1 MEHRA
6 ECFGG
11 LVLGKQKIGQYFSR
25 YQWALG
31 LLVLAGVFA
40 FSSWLRQRD
49 FSSGFVLF
57 SYLDIIGSLLCFTF
71 VANAVVHFRG
81 TRDRLTLILALGF
94 LLAGLIETFAI
105 WGLYGASMTG
115 AEEAGVFLTWMVGQT
130 ALAGLLVAALALEHR
145 VPHSRH
151 PRGETTVSLVLVGI
165 VTYLTGAAY
174 LGGVI
179 NTATHPA
186 ARLARASELLP
197 AALFLVAAFGFSRA
211 NPARFGFRRTLCVAL
226 WINVACH
233 IAATQSVHAFDA
245 PFTLALGLRSGSYAL
260 ILGGTLLDN
269 ARLFDQVRHLAV
281 SDSLTGLGNYRA
293 LLNALES
300 EIQRSSRNGR
310 SFAVV
315 LMDLDNLKQIN
326 DRHGH
331 LVGSHAICRLGNVLR
346 LHSRAIDTAARYGG
360 DEFALVLPEAGV
372 QAARRVGERIRE
384 RLSADGEYP
393 PVTVSVGTAVFPQ
406 DGRTVE
412 ELFDAADRNLYGMK
426 RGGIMGFSRIAA
438 CL

>member
-1 MEHRA
+1 MVREQK
-6 ECFGG
+6 
-11 LVLGKQKIGQYFSR
+11 LGRYLAR

-31 LLVLAGVFA
+31 FLALAGIFTL
-40 FSSWLRQRD
+40 SCWLRQRD

-57 SYLDIIGSLLCFTF
+57 CYLEIVGSLLSFTF
-71 VANAVVHFRG
+71 VANALVHFRG

-105 WGLYGASMTG
+105 WGLYGGSITATQD
-115 AEEAGVFLTWMVGQT
+115 ADVFLTWMIGQT
-130 ALAGLLVAALALEHR
+130 ALAALLVSALAMEHR

-151 PRGETTVSLVLVGI
+151 PRSETTVSLVLVGI
-165 VTYLTGAAY
+165 VTYLTCAAY
-174 LGGVI
+174 LSGVI
-179 NTATHPA
+179 QTATHPG
-186 ARLARASELLP
+186 ARLARASELIP
-197 AALFLVAAFGFSRA
+197 AALFLVAAIAFSRA

-233 IAATQSVHAFDA
+233 VAATQSLHAFDA
-245 PFTLALGLRSGSYAL
+245 PFTLALALRTGSYAL

-269 ARLFDQVRHLAV
+269 ARLFEQVRQLAV

-293 LLNALES
+293 LLNAIES
-300 EIQRSSRNGR
+300 EIQRSSRSGR
-310 SFAVV
+310 SFAMV

-360 DEFALVLPEAGV
+360 DEFALVLPEAGA
-372 QAARRVGERIRE
+372 QAARRVAERIRE

-393 PVTVSVGTAVFPQ
+393 NVTVSVGTAVFPQ

-426 RGGIMGFSRIAA
+426 RGGIMGLSRIAA

>member
-1 MEHRA
+1 
-6 ECFGG
+6 
-11 LVLGKQKIGQYFSR
+11 VLGKQKVGRYLFR
-25 YQWALG
+25 YQWVLG
-31 LLVLAGVFA
+31 LLALGGVFA
-40 FSSWLRQRD
+40 LSSWLRQRD
-49 FSSGFVLF
+49 FSSGFLLF
-57 SYLDIIGSLLCFTF
+57 CYLEIIGSLLCFTF
-71 VANAVVHFRG
+71 VANALVHFRG
-81 TRDRLTLILALGF
+81 TRDLLTLILALGF

-105 WGLYGASMTG
+105 WGLYGDSMTS
-115 AEEAGVFLTWMVGQT
+115 AQEAGVFLTWMIGQT
-130 ALAGLLVAALALEHR
+130 ALAGLLVSALALEHR

-151 PRGETTVSLVLVGI
+151 PRSETTVSLVLVGI

-179 NTATHPA
+179 NTATLSE

-197 AALFLVAAFGFSRA
+197 AALFLVATIGFNRA
-211 NPARFGFRRTLCVAL
+211 NPARFGFKRALCVAL

-233 IAATQSVHAFDA
+233 IAATQSMHAFDA
-245 PFTLALGLRSGSYAL
+245 PFTLALGLRSASYAL

-269 ARLFDQVRHLAV
+269 ARLFEQVRQLAV

-300 EIQRSSRNGR
+300 EIQRSSRSGR

-346 LHSRAIDTAARYGG
+346 VHSRAIDTAARYGG
-360 DEFALVLPEAGV
+360 DEFALVLPEAGS

-384 RLSADGEYP
+384 RLSTDGEYP
-393 PVTVSVGTAVFPQ
+393 PIAVSVGTAVFPH

-426 RGGIMGFSRIAA
+426 RGGIMGLSRIAA

>member
-1 MEHRA
+1 VVGA
-6 ECFGG
+6 
-11 LVLGKQKIGQYFSR
+11 QKIGRCLSR

-31 LLVLAGVFA
+31 LLALGGVFA
-40 FSSWLRQRD
+40 LSCWLRQRD

-57 SYLDIIGSLLCFTF
+57 CYLEIVGSLLCFTF
-71 VANAVVHFRG
+71 VANALVHFRG

-105 WGLYGASMTG
+105 WGLYSGSITG
-115 AEEAGVFLTWMVGQT
+115 AQEAAVFLTWMIGQT
-130 ALAGLLVAALALEHR
+130 ALAGLLVSALALEHR
-145 VPHSRH
+145 VPPSRH

-165 VTYLTGAAY
+165 VSYLTGAAY
-174 LGGVI
+174 LSGVI
-179 NTATHPA
+179 NTATHSA

-197 AALFLVAAFGFSRA
+197 AALFLVAAIAFSRRA
-211 NPARFGFRRTLCVAL
+211 NPARFGFKRTLCVAL

-233 IAATQSVHAFDA
+233 IAATQSLHAFDA
-245 PFTLALGLRSGSYAL
+245 PFTLALGLRTSSYAL
-260 ILGGTLLDN
+260 ILGVTLLDN
-269 ARLFDQVRHLAV
+269 ARLFEQVRQLAV

-300 EIQRSSRNGR
+300 EIQRSSRSGR
-310 SFAVV
+310 SFALI

-331 LVGSHAICRLGNVLR
+331 LAGSHAICRLGVVLR
-346 LHSRAIDTAARYGG
+346 VHSRAIDTAARYGG
-360 DEFALVLPEAGV
+360 DEFALVLPEAGA

-384 RLSADGEYP
+384 RLSADGEDP
-393 PVTVSVGTAVFPQ
+393 PVTVSVGAAVFPQ

-412 ELFDAADRNLYGMK
+412 ELFDAADRSLYGMK
-426 RGGIMGFSRIAA
+426 RGSKIMGLSRIAA

>member
-1 MEHRA
+1 MVGNR
-6 ECFGG
+6 
-11 LVLGKQKIGQYFSR
+11 KIGRYLAR

-31 LLVLAGVFA
+31 FLALVGVFA
-40 FSSWLRQRD
+40 LSSWLRQRD

-57 SYLDIIGSLLCFTF
+57 CYLEIIGSLLCFTF
-71 VANAVVHFRG
+71 VANALVHFRG
-81 TRDRLTLILALGF
+81 THDRLTLIVALGF

-105 WGLYGASMTG
+105 WGLYGEPITATQ
-115 AEEAGVFLTWMVGQT
+115 EAGVFLTWMIGQT
-130 ALAGLLVAALALEHR
+130 ALAGLLVSSLALEHR

-151 PRGETTVSLVLVGI
+151 PRRETTLSLMLVGI

-174 LGGVI
+174 LSGVI

-197 AALFLVAAFGFSRA
+197 AALFLVAAIAFSRA
-211 NPARFGFRRTLCVAL
+211 NPARFGFKRTLCVAL

-245 PFTLALGLRSGSYAL
+245 PFTLALGLRTASYAL

-269 ARLFDQVRHLAV
+269 ARLFEQVRQLAV

-315 LMDLDNLKQIN
+315 LMDLDDLKQIN

-331 LVGSHAICRLGNVLR
+331 LVGSRAICRLGNVLR
-346 LHSRAIDTAARYGG
+346 THSRAIDTAARYGG
-360 DEFALVLPEAGV
+360 DEFALVLPEAGA
-372 QAARRVGERIRE
+372 QAALRVSERIRE
-384 RLSADGEYP
+384 RLSADGENP
-393 PVTVSVGTAVFPQ
+393 TVTVSVGTAVYPQ

-426 RGGIMGFSRIAA
+426 RGSRIMGLSRIAA

>member
-1 MEHRA
+1 M
-6 ECFGG
+6 
-11 LVLGKQKIGQYFSR
+11 VGKQKVGRFLAR
-25 YQWALG
+25 FQWALG
-31 LLVLAGVFA
+31 LVALGGVFA
-40 FSSWLRQRD
+40 LSCWLRQRD

-57 SYLDIIGSLLCFTF
+57 CYLEIIGSLLCFTF
-71 VANAVVHFRG
+71 VANALVHFRG

-105 WGLYGASMTG
+105 WGLYGGPITG
-115 AEEAGVFLTWMVGQT
+115 AQEAAVFLTWMIGQT
-130 ALAGLLVAALALEHR
+130 ALAGLLVSALALEHR

-151 PRGETTVSLVLVGI
+151 PRAETTVPLVLVGI

-174 LGGVI
+174 LSGVI

-186 ARLARASELLP
+186 AGLARASELLP
-197 AALFLVAAFGFSRA
+197 AALFLVAAIAFSRA
-211 NPARFGFRRTLCVAL
+211 NPARFGFKRTLCIAL

-233 IAATQSVHAFDA
+233 IAATQSLHAFDA
-245 PFTLALGLRSGSYAL
+245 PFTLALGLRTGSYAL

-269 ARLFDQVRHLAV
+269 ARLFEQVSQLAV

-300 EIQRSSRNGR
+300 ETQRSSRSGR
-310 SFAVV
+310 SFALI

-326 DRHGH
+326 DGHGH

-346 LHSRAIDTAARYGG
+346 VHSRAIDTAARYGG
-360 DEFALVLPEAGV
+360 DEFALVLPEAGA

-384 RLSADGEYP
+384 RLSADGEFP
-393 PVTVSVGTAVFPQ
+393 SVTVSVGTAVFPQ

-412 ELFDAADRNLYGMK
+412 ELFDAADRSLYGMK
-426 RGGIMGFSRIAA
+426 RGGRLMGLSRIAA

>member
-1 MEHRA
+1 VVREQK
-6 ECFGG
+6 
-11 LVLGKQKIGQYFSR
+11 LGRYLAR

-31 LLVLAGVFA
+31 FLALAGIFTL
-40 FSSWLRQRD
+40 SCWLRQRD

-57 SYLDIIGSLLCFTF
+57 CYLEIVGSLLSFTF
-71 VANAVVHFRG
+71 VANALVHFRG

-105 WGLYGASMTG
+105 WGLYGGSITATQD
-115 AEEAGVFLTWMVGQT
+115 ADVFLTWMIGQT
-130 ALAGLLVAALALEHR
+130 ALAALLVSALAMEHR

-151 PRGETTVSLVLVGI
+151 PRSETTVSLVLVGI
-165 VTYLTGAAY
+165 VTYLTCAAY
-174 LGGVI
+174 LSGVI
-179 NTATHPA
+179 QTATHPG
-186 ARLARASELLP
+186 ARLARASELIP
-197 AALFLVAAFGFSRA
+197 AALFLVAAIAFSRA
-211 NPARFGFRRTLCVAL
+211 NPARFGFKRTLCVAL

-233 IAATQSVHAFDA
+233 VAATQSLHAFDA
-245 PFTLALGLRSGSYAL
+245 PFTLALALRTGSYAL

-269 ARLFDQVRHLAV
+269 ARLFEQVRQLAV

-293 LLNALES
+293 LLNAIES
-300 EIQRSSRNGR
+300 EIQRSSRSGR
-310 SFAVV
+310 SFAMV

-360 DEFALVLPEAGV
+360 DEFALVLPEAGA
-372 QAARRVGERIRE
+372 QAAHRVAERIRE

-393 PVTVSVGTAVFPQ
+393 NVTVSVGTAVFPQ

-426 RGGIMGFSRIAA
+426 RGGIMGLSRIAA

>member
-1 MEHRA
+1 
-6 ECFGG
+6 
-11 LVLGKQKIGQYFSR
+11 VLGKQKIGRYLAR

-31 LLVLAGVFA
+31 LLALGGVFA
-40 FSSWLRQRD
+40 LSCWLRQRD

-57 SYLDIIGSLLCFTF
+57 CYLEIIGSLLCFTF
-71 VANAVVHFRG
+71 VANALVHFRG
-81 TRDRLTLILALGF
+81 THDRLTLILALGF

-105 WGLYGASMTG
+105 WGLYAGPITG
-115 AEEAGVFLTWMVGQT
+115 AQEAGVFLSWMIGQT
-130 ALAGLLVAALALEHR
+130 ALAGLLVSALAIEHR
-145 VPHSRH
+145 MPHSRH
-151 PRGETTVSLVLVGI
+151 PRNETTVSLVLVSI

-174 LGGVI
+174 LSGVI

-186 ARLARASELLP
+186 ARLARASEFLP
-197 AALFLVAAFGFSRA
+197 AALFLVAAIAFSRA
-211 NPARFGFRRTLCVAL
+211 NPARFGFKRTLCVAL

-233 IAATQSVHAFDA
+233 VAATQSLHAFDA
-245 PFTLALGLRSGSYAL
+245 PFTLALGLRTASYAL

-269 ARLFDQVRHLAV
+269 ARLFEQVRQLAV

-300 EIQRSSRNGR
+300 EIQRCSRNGR

-331 LVGSHAICRLGNVLR
+331 LVGSRAICRLGNVLR

-360 DEFALVLPEAGV
+360 DEFALVLPEAGA
-372 QAARRVGERIRE
+372 QAALRVSERIRE
-384 RLSADGEYP
+384 RLSTDGEYP
-393 PVTVSVGTAVFPQ
+393 PVTVSVGSAVFPQ

-412 ELFDAADRNLYGMK
+412 ELFDAADRSLYGMK
-426 RGGIMGFSRIAA
+426 RGSRVMGLSRIAA

>member
-1 MEHRA
+1 VGNE
-6 ECFGG
+6 FGG
-11 LVLGKQKIGQYFSR
+11 LVRGKQQVGRYLSR

-31 LLVLAGVFA
+31 LLALGGVFA
-40 FSSWLRQRD
+40 LSCWLRQRD

-57 SYLDIIGSLLCFTF
+57 SYLEITGSLLCFTF
-71 VANAVVHFRG
+71 VANALVHFRG

-105 WGLYGASMTG
+105 WGLYGSSMN
-115 AEEAGVFLTWMVGQT
+115 AAQEAGVFLVWLIGQT
-130 ALAGLLVAALALEHR
+130 ALAAVLVSALALEHR

-151 PRGETTVSLVLVGI
+151 PRSETTVSLVLVGI
-165 VTYLTGAAY
+165 VSYLTCAAY

-186 ARLARASELLP
+186 ARLARPSELLP
-197 AALFLVAAFGFSRA
+197 AALFLVAAIAFNRA
-211 NPARFGFRRTLCVAL
+211 NPARFGFKRTLCVAL

-233 IAATQSVHAFDA
+233 VAATQSVRAFDA
-245 PFTLALGLRSGSYAL
+245 PFTLALGLRSASFAL

-269 ARLFDQVRHLAV
+269 ARLFEQVRRLAI

-293 LLNALES
+293 LLNALEI
-300 EIQRSSRNGR
+300 EIQRSSRTGR

-360 DEFALVLPEAGV
+360 DEFALVLPEAGA
-372 QAARRVGERIRE
+372 QAAKRVGERIRE

-393 PVTVSVGTAVFPQ
+393 SVTVSVGTAVFPH

-426 RGGIMGFSRIAA
+426 RNGIMGLSRIAA

>member
-1 MEHRA
+1 VVRE
-6 ECFGG
+6 
-11 LVLGKQKIGQYFSR
+11 QKVGRYLAR

-31 LLVLAGVFA
+31 FLALACIFA
-40 FSSWLRQRD
+40 LSGWLRQRD

-57 SYLDIIGSLLCFTF
+57 CYLEIVGSLLCFTF
-71 VANAVVHFRG
+71 VANALVHFRG

-105 WGLYGASMTG
+105 WGLYGGSITA
-115 AEEAGVFLTWMVGQT
+115 AQDADVFLTWMIGQT
-130 ALAGLLVAALALEHR
+130 ALAALLVSALALEQR

-151 PRGETTVSLVLVGI
+151 PRSETTVSLVLVGI

-174 LGGVI
+174 LSGVI
-179 NTATHPA
+179 QTGTHSG
-186 ARLARASELLP
+186 ARLARASELIP
-197 AALFLVAAFGFSRA
+197 AALFLVAAIAFSRA
-211 NPARFGFRRTLCVAL
+211 NPARFGFKRTLCVAL

-233 IAATQSVHAFDA
+233 IAASQSLHAFDA
-245 PFTLALGLRSGSYAL
+245 PFTLALALRTGSYAL

-269 ARLFDQVRHLAV
+269 ARLFEQVRQLAV

-300 EIQRSSRNGR
+300 EIQRSSRSGR

-360 DEFALVLPEAGV
+360 DEFALVLPEAGA
-372 QAARRVGERIRE
+372 QAARRVAERIRE

-393 PVTVSVGTAVFPQ
+393 NVTVSVGTAVFPQ

-426 RGGIMGFSRIAA
+426 RGGIMGLSRIAA

>member
-1 MEHRA
+1 
-6 ECFGG
+6 
-11 LVLGKQKIGQYFSR
+11 VVGKQKVGRFLAR
-25 YQWALG
+25 FQWALG
-31 LLVLAGVFA
+31 LVALGGVFTL
-40 FSSWLRQRD
+40 SCWLRQRD

-57 SYLDIIGSLLCFTF
+57 CYLEIIGSLLCFTF
-71 VANAVVHFRG
+71 VANALVHFRG

-105 WGLYGASMTG
+105 WGLYGGPITG
-115 AEEAGVFLTWMVGQT
+115 AQEAGVFLTWMIGQT
-130 ALAGLLVAALALEHR
+130 ALAGLLVSALALEHR
-145 VPHSRH
+145 VPHSRN
-151 PRGETTVSLVLVGI
+151 PRGETTVPLVLVGV

-174 LGGVI
+174 LSGVI

-186 ARLARASELLP
+186 SRLARASELLP
-197 AALFLVAAFGFSRA
+197 ATLFLVAAIAFSRA
-211 NPARFGFRRTLCVAL
+211 NPARFGFKRTLCVAL

-233 IAATQSVHAFDA
+233 VAATQSLHAFDA
-245 PFTLALGLRSGSYAL
+245 PFTLALALRTGSYAL

-269 ARLFDQVRHLAV
+269 ARLFEQVRQLAV

-300 EIQRSSRNGR
+300 EIQRSSRSGR

-346 LHSRAIDTAARYGG
+346 VHSRAIDTAARYGG
-360 DEFALVLPEAGV
+360 DEFALVLPEAGA
-372 QAARRVGERIRE
+372 QAAQRVGERIRE
-384 RLSADGEYP
+384 RLSADGKFP
-393 PVTVSVGTAVFPQ
+393 SVTVSVGTAVFPQ

-412 ELFDAADRNLYGMK
+412 ELFDAADRSLYGMK
-426 RGGIMGFSRIAA
+426 RSGRLMGLSRIAA

>member
-1 MEHRA
+1 VVREQK
-6 ECFGG
+6 
-11 LVLGKQKIGQYFSR
+11 LGRYLAR

-31 LLVLAGVFA
+31 FLALAGIFTL
-40 FSSWLRQRD
+40 SCWLRQRD

-57 SYLDIIGSLLCFTF
+57 CYLEIVGSLLSFTF
-71 VANAVVHFRG
+71 VANALVHFRG

-105 WGLYGASMTG
+105 WGLYGGSITATQD
-115 AEEAGVFLTWMVGQT
+115 ADVFLTWMIGQT
-130 ALAGLLVAALALEHR
+130 ALAALLVSALAMEHR

-151 PRGETTVSLVLVGI
+151 PRSETTVSLVLVGI
-165 VTYLTGAAY
+165 VTYLTCAAY
-174 LGGVI
+174 LSGVI
-179 NTATHPA
+179 QTATHPG
-186 ARLARASELLP
+186 ARLARASELIP
-197 AALFLVAAFGFSRA
+197 AALFLVAAIAFSRA

-233 IAATQSVHAFDA
+233 VAATQSLHAFDA
-245 PFTLALGLRSGSYAL
+245 PFTLALALRTGSYAL

-269 ARLFDQVRHLAV
+269 ARLFEQVRQLAV

-293 LLNALES
+293 LLNAIES
-300 EIQRSSRNGR
+300 EIQRSSRSGR
-310 SFAVV
+310 SFAMV

-360 DEFALVLPEAGV
+360 DEFALVLPEAGA
-372 QAARRVGERIRE
+372 QAAHRVAERIRE

-393 PVTVSVGTAVFPQ
+393 NVTVSVGTAVFPQ

-426 RGGIMGFSRIAA
+426 RGGIMGLSRIAA

>member
-1 MEHRA
+1 VVRE
-6 ECFGG
+6 
-11 LVLGKQKIGQYFSR
+11 QKVGRYLAR

-31 LLVLAGVFA
+31 LLALGGIFA
-40 FSSWLRQRD
+40 LSCWLRQRD

-57 SYLDIIGSLLCFTF
+57 CYLEIVGSLLCFTF
-71 VANAVVHFRG
+71 VANALVHYRG

-105 WGLYGASMTG
+105 WGLYGGSITA
-115 AEEAGVFLTWMVGQT
+115 AQDADVFLSWMIGQT
-130 ALAGLLVAALALEHR
+130 ALAALLVSALAMEHR

-151 PRGETTVSLVLVGI
+151 PRSETTVSLVLVGI

-174 LGGVI
+174 LSGVI
-179 NTATHPA
+179 QTATHPG
-186 ARLARASELLP
+186 ARLARASELIP
-197 AALFLVAAFGFSRA
+197 AALFLVAAIALSRA
-211 NPARFGFRRTLCVAL
+211 NPARFGFKRTLCVAL

-233 IAATQSVHAFDA
+233 VAATQSLHAFDA
-245 PFTLALGLRSGSYAL
+245 PFTLALALRTGSYAL

-269 ARLFDQVRHLAV
+269 ARLFEQVRQLAV

-300 EIQRSSRNGR
+300 EIQRSSRSGR
-310 SFAVV
+310 SFAMV

-360 DEFALVLPEAGV
+360 DEFALVLPEAGA
-372 QAARRVGERIRE
+372 QAARRVAERIRE

-393 PVTVSVGTAVFPQ
+393 NVTVSVGTAVFPL

-412 ELFDAADRNLYGMK
+412 ELFEAADRSLYGMK
-426 RGGIMGFSRIAA
+426 RGGIMGLSRIAA

>member
-1 MEHRA
+1 VVREQK
-6 ECFGG
+6 
-11 LVLGKQKIGQYFSR
+11 LGRYLAR

-31 LLVLAGVFA
+31 FLALAGIFTL
-40 FSSWLRQRD
+40 SCWLRQRD

-57 SYLDIIGSLLCFTF
+57 CYLEIVGSLLSFTF
-71 VANAVVHFRG
+71 VANALVHFRG

-105 WGLYGASMTG
+105 WGLYGGSITATQD
-115 AEEAGVFLTWMVGQT
+115 ADVFLTWMIGQT
-130 ALAGLLVAALALEHR
+130 ALAALLVSALAMEHR

-151 PRGETTVSLVLVGI
+151 PRSETTVSLVLVGI
-165 VTYLTGAAY
+165 VTYLTCAAY
-174 LGGVI
+174 LSGVI
-179 NTATHPA
+179 QTATHPG
-186 ARLARASELLP
+186 ARLARASELIP
-197 AALFLVAAFGFSRA
+197 AALFLVAAIAFSRA

-233 IAATQSVHAFDA
+233 VAATQSLHAFDA
-245 PFTLALGLRSGSYAL
+245 PFTLALALRTGSYAL

-269 ARLFDQVRHLAV
+269 ARLFEQVRQLAV

-293 LLNALES
+293 LLNAIES
-300 EIQRSSRNGR
+300 EIQRSSRSGR
-310 SFAVV
+310 SFAMV

-360 DEFALVLPEAGV
+360 DEFALVLPEAGA
-372 QAARRVGERIRE
+372 QAARRVAERIRE

-393 PVTVSVGTAVFPQ
+393 NVTVSVGTAVFPQ

-426 RGGIMGFSRIAA
+426 RGGIMGLSRIAA

>member
-1 MEHRA
+1 VGNDL
-6 ECFGG
+6 GG
-11 LVLGKQKIGQYFSR
+11 PVLGKQKVGRYLFR
-25 YQWALG
+25 YQWVLG
-31 LLVLAGVFA
+31 LLALGGVFA
-40 FSSWLRQRD
+40 LSSWLRERD

-57 SYLDIIGSLLCFTF
+57 CYLEIIGSLLCFTF
-71 VANAVVHFRG
+71 VANALVHFRG

-105 WGLYGASMTG
+105 WGLYGDSMTSVQ
-115 AEEAGVFLTWMVGQT
+115 EAGVFLTWMIGQT
-130 ALAGLLVAALALEHR
+130 ALAGLLVSALALEHR

-151 PRGETTVSLVLVGI
+151 PRSETTVSLVLVGI

-179 NTATHPA
+179 NTATLSA

-197 AALFLVAAFGFSRA
+197 AALFLVATIGFNRA
-211 NPARFGFRRTLCVAL
+211 NPARFGFKRTLCVAL

-233 IAATQSVHAFDA
+233 LAATQSMHVFDA
-245 PFTLALGLRSGSYAL
+245 PFTLALGLRSASYAL

-269 ARLFDQVRHLAV
+269 ARLFEQVRQLAV

-300 EIQRSSRNGR
+300 EIQRSSRSGR

-326 DRHGH
+326 DCHGH

-346 LHSRAIDTAARYGG
+346 VHSRAIDTAARYGG
-360 DEFALVLPEAGV
+360 DEFALVLPEAGS

-384 RLSADGEYP
+384 RLSSDGEYP
-393 PVTVSVGTAVFPQ
+393 PITVSVGTAVFPQ

-426 RGGIMGFSRIAA
+426 RGGIMGLSRIAA

>member
-1 MEHRA
+1 M
-6 ECFGG
+6 
-11 LVLGKQKIGQYFSR
+11 LGERKIGRYLSR

-31 LLVLAGVFA
+31 LVSVAGVFA
-40 FSSWLRQRD
+40 LSCWLRERD

-57 SYLDIIGSLLCFTF
+57 CYLEIVGSLLCFTF
-71 VANAVVHFRG
+71 VANALVHFRG

-105 WGLYGASMTG
+105 WGIYGARMT
-115 AEEAGVFLTWMVGQT
+115 AMQDAGVFLTWMIGQT
-130 ALAGLLVAALALEHR
+130 ALAGLLVSALALEQR

-151 PRGETTVSLVLVGI
+151 PRSEITVSLVLVGI

-174 LGGVI
+174 LSGVI
-179 NTATHPA
+179 NLATHPA
-186 ARLARASELLP
+186 ARLARASELIP
-197 AALFLVAAFGFSRA
+197 AALFLVAAIAFSRA
-211 NPARFGFRRTLCVAL
+211 NPVRFGFKRTLCVAL

-233 IAATQSVHAFDA
+233 VAATQSLRAFDA
-245 PFTLALGLRSGSYAL
+245 PFTLALALRTGSYAL

-269 ARLFDQVRHLAV
+269 ARLFEQVRQLAV

-300 EIQRSSRNGR
+300 EIQRCSRNGR
-310 SFAVV
+310 SFALI

-331 LVGSHAICRLGNVLR
+331 LVGSHAICRLGKVLR
-346 LHSRAIDTAARYGG
+346 VHSRAIDTAARYGG
-360 DEFALVLPEAGV
+360 DEFALVLPEAGAP
-372 QAARRVGERIRE
+372 AARRVGERIRE
-384 RLSADGEYP
+384 RLSSDGEYP
-393 PVTVSVGTAVFPQ
+393 SVTVSVGMAVFPQ

-412 ELFDAADRNLYGMK
+412 ELFDAADRSLYGMK
-426 RGGIMGFSRIAA
+426 GNGRIMGLSRIAA

>member
-1 MEHRA
+1 M
-6 ECFGG
+6 
-11 LVLGKQKIGQYFSR
+11 LGKQKIGRYLSR

-31 LLVLAGVFA
+31 LLALGGVFA
-40 FSSWLRQRD
+40 LSCWLRQRD

-57 SYLDIIGSLLCFTF
+57 CYLEIIGSLLCFTF
-71 VANAVVHFRG
+71 VANALVHFRG
-81 TRDRLTLILALGF
+81 THDRLTLILALGF

-105 WGLYGASMTG
+105 WGLYGGPITG
-115 AEEAGVFLTWMVGQT
+115 AQEAGVFLTWMIGQT
-130 ALAGLLVAALALEHR
+130 ALAGLLVSALALEHR
-145 VPHSRH
+145 MPHARH
-151 PRGETTVSLVLVGI
+151 PRSETTVSLVLVGI

-174 LGGVI
+174 LSGII
-179 NTATHPA
+179 NTATHSA
-186 ARLARASELLP
+186 ARLARPSELLP
-197 AALFLVAAFGFSRA
+197 AALFLVAAIAFSRA
-211 NPARFGFRRTLCVAL
+211 NPARFGFKRTLCVAL

-233 IAATQSVHAFDA
+233 VAATQSLHAFDA
-245 PFTLALGLRSGSYAL
+245 PFTLALGLRTASYAL

-269 ARLFDQVRHLAV
+269 ARLFEQVRQLAV

-300 EIQRSSRNGR
+300 EIQRCSRNGR

-315 LMDLDNLKQIN
+315 LMDLDDLKQIN

-331 LVGSHAICRLGNVLR
+331 LVGSRAICRLGNVLR

-360 DEFALVLPEAGV
+360 DEFALVLPEAGA
-372 QAARRVGERIRE
+372 QAALRVGERIRE
-384 RLSADGEYP
+384 RLSADGENP
-393 PVTVSVGTAVFPQ
+393 PVTVSVGAAVFPQ

-412 ELFDAADRNLYGMK
+412 ELFDAADRSLYGMK
-426 RGGIMGFSRIAA
+426 RGSRIMGLSRIAA

>member
-1 MEHRA
+1 M
-6 ECFGG
+6 
-11 LVLGKQKIGQYFSR
+11 
-25 YQWALG
+25 
-31 LLVLAGVFA
+31 
-40 FSSWLRQRD
+40 
-49 FSSGFVLF
+49 
-57 SYLDIIGSLLCFTF
+57 
-71 VANAVVHFRG
+71 HFRG

-105 WGLYGASMTG
+105 WGLYGDSMTSVQ
-115 AEEAGVFLTWMVGQT
+115 ETGVFLTWMIGQT
-130 ALAGLLVAALALEHR
+130 ALAGLLVSALALEHR

-151 PRGETTVSLVLVGI
+151 PRSETTVSLVLVGI

-179 NTATHPA
+179 NTATLSA

-197 AALFLVAAFGFSRA
+197 AALFLVATIGFNRA
-211 NPARFGFRRTLCVAL
+211 NHARFGFKRTLCVAL

-233 IAATQSVHAFDA
+233 IAATQSMHAFDA
-245 PFTLALGLRSGSYAL
+245 PFTLALGLRSTSYAL

-269 ARLFDQVRHLAV
+269 ARLFEQVRQLAV

-300 EIQRSSRNGR
+300 EIQRSSRSGR

-346 LHSRAIDTAARYGG
+346 VHSRAIDTAARYGG
-360 DEFALVLPEAGV
+360 DEFALVLPEAGS

-384 RLSADGEYP
+384 RLSTDGEFP
-393 PVTVSVGTAVFPQ
+393 PITVSVGTAVFPQ

-426 RGGIMGFSRIAA
+426 RGGIMGLSRIAA

>member
-1 MEHRA
+1 VVREQK
-6 ECFGG
+6 
-11 LVLGKQKIGQYFSR
+11 LGRYLAR

-31 LLVLAGVFA
+31 FLALAGIFT
-40 FSSWLRQRD
+40 FSCWLRQRD

-57 SYLDIIGSLLCFTF
+57 CYLEIVGSLLSFTF
-71 VANAVVHFRG
+71 VANALVHFRG

-105 WGLYGASMTG
+105 WGLYGGSITATQD
-115 AEEAGVFLTWMVGQT
+115 ADVFLTWMIGQT
-130 ALAGLLVAALALEHR
+130 ALAALLVSALAMEHR

-151 PRGETTVSLVLVGI
+151 PRSETTVSLVLVGI
-165 VTYLTGAAY
+165 VTYLTCAAY
-174 LGGVI
+174 LSGVI
-179 NTATHPA
+179 QTATHPG
-186 ARLARASELLP
+186 ARLARASELIP
-197 AALFLVAAFGFSRA
+197 AALFLVAAIAFSRA
-211 NPARFGFRRTLCVAL
+211 NPARFGFKRTLCVAL

-233 IAATQSVHAFDA
+233 VAATQSLHAFDA
-245 PFTLALGLRSGSYAL
+245 PFTLALALRTGSYAL

-269 ARLFDQVRHLAV
+269 ARLFEQVRQLAV

-293 LLNALES
+293 LLNAIES
-300 EIQRSSRNGR
+300 EIQRSSRSGR
-310 SFAVV
+310 SFAMV

-360 DEFALVLPEAGV
+360 DEFALVLPEAGA
-372 QAARRVGERIRE
+372 QAARRVAERIRE

-393 PVTVSVGTAVFPQ
+393 NVTVSVGTAVFPQ

-426 RGGIMGFSRIAA
+426 RGGIMGLSRIAA

>member
-1 MEHRA
+1 MS
-6 ECFGG
+6 
-11 LVLGKQKIGQYFSR
+11 GKQTIGRQLSR
-25 YQWALG
+25 YQWAIG
-31 LLVLAGVFA
+31 LLALAGVFILSCW
-40 FSSWLRQRD
+40 FRQRD

-57 SYLDIIGSLLCFTF
+57 CYLEIIGSLLCFTF
-71 VANAVVHFRG
+71 VANALVHFRG
-81 TRDRLTLILALGF
+81 TRDRLTLVLALGF
-94 LLAGLIETFAI
+94 LLAGAIETLAI
-105 WGLYGASMTG
+105 WGVYGATIT
-115 AEEAGVFLTWMVGQT
+115 ATQEATVFLTWMIGQT
-130 ALAGLLVAALALEHR
+130 ALAALLVSALALEHR

-151 PRGETTVSLVLVGI
+151 PRRETTVSLVLVGM

-174 LGGVI
+174 LSGVI

-197 AALFLVAAFGFSRA
+197 AALFLVAAVAFSRA
-211 NPARFGFRRTLCVAL
+211 NPARFGMKRTLCVAL

-233 IAATQSVHAFDA
+233 VAATQSLHAFDA
-245 PFTLALGLRSGSYAL
+245 PFTFALALRTGSYAL

-269 ARLFDQVRHLAV
+269 ARLFEQVRQLAV

-310 SFAVV
+310 SFALV

-331 LVGSHAICRLGNVLR
+331 LVGSHAICRLGKVLR
-346 LHSRAIDTAARYGG
+346 VHSRAIDTAARYGG
-360 DEFALVLPEAGV
+360 DEFALVLPEAGS
-372 QAARRVGERIRE
+372 QAAERVAERIRE
-384 RLSADGEYP
+384 RLGSDGEHP
-393 PVTVSVGTAVFPQ
+393 AVTVSVGTAVFPQ

-412 ELFDAADRNLYGMK
+412 ELFDAADRSLYGMK
-426 RGGIMGFSRIAA
+426 RGGRLMGLSRIAA